1 MTGCSTTNSAPS
13 HKSDVSNPEKLVVYA
28 SFYPLAFF
36 AQEIGGDKVEV
47 HTITP
52 VGAEPHDYEP
62 TQKEMVQI
70 NQADLLVYNG
80 AGLEGWVEKIKNNV
94 DPQKTRVI
102 ETTKN
107 LDLHSTKEEKSDHH
121 QHEEDH
127 EHEIDPHVWLDP
139 QLAKKQAENIKNAL
153 VQKDPKHKSM
163 YENNFD
169 QLAKRFDQLDQSYKT
184 ELSQLKKRDVITS
197 HAAYGYLTARYG
209 LNQVAISG
217 LSTDQQPSPKK
228 LKEIIQL
235 ARQKHISYIFF
246 EKLVQPKVASIV
258 TDEIHAIPLVLDPLE
273 GLTSEEIKKGED
285 YFTISMRNLQN
296 LKTALK

>member
-13 HKSDVSNPEKLVVYA
+13 HKSNVSNSENLVVYA

-36 AQEIGGDKVEV
+36 AHEIGGNKVEV

-52 VGAEPHDYEP
+52 VGAETHDYEP
-62 TQKEMVQI
+62 TPKEMVQI
-70 NQADLLVYNG
+70 NQADLLIYNG

-94 DPQKTRVI
+94 DPQKTGVI

-107 LDLHSTKEEKSDHH
+107 LTLHSKKQEKENHH
-121 QHEEDH
+121 DHEEDH
-127 EHEIDPHVWLDP
+127 THETDPHVWLDP
-139 QLAKKQAENIKNAL
+139 LLAKKQAENIKNAL
-153 VQKDPKHKSM
+153 VQKDPSHKSI

-169 QLAKRFDQLDQSYKT
+169 QLAKRFDQLDQSYKK

-197 HAAYGYLTARYG
+197 HAAYGYLTTRYG

-217 LSTDQQPSPKK
+217 LSADQQPSPKK

-258 TDEIHAIPLVLDPLE
+258 TDEIHAVPLVLDPLE
-273 GLTSEEIKKGED
+273 GLTPEEIKKGED